1 MSKTRYVVRCQ
12 ECGYLSPK
20 WMGKCPDCGQWN
32 TMVEE
37 PMEGKSSLAPRWK
50 LPPQMPQKITVVPT
64 VSQKRYPTQISEL
77 DRVLGGGIVPG
88 SLILIGG
95 EPGIGKSTLLLQVS
109 SNIARSVGR
118 VLLVSG
124 EESTGQIRMRADR
137 LGALSDDLF
146 ILAENDVEVVQ
157 SQIQELN
164 PALVVIDSIQTM
176 FCPDISSA
184 PGSVSQVRESTS
196 SLMRL
201 AKRRG
206 APLFIAGHVT
216 KEGSI
221 AGPRVLEHIVDTVL
235 YFEGDKHLSYR
246 IIRSVKNR
254 YGSTNE
260 IGVFEMK
267 AKGLEG
273 VEDPSVMFLAQR
285 SPEVPGSV
293 VVATVEGTRPLCVEL
308 QALVTQSHL
317 AIPRR
322 FVSGLDYNR
331 LSMVLA
337 VLERRLGFRMDNWDV
352 HVNVAGGVRV
362 TEPAADLGMA
372 LALISAYKDSPLPG
386 GLVAFGEIGLAG
398 EARFVSQVE
407 MRLREIAK
415 LGFKKVVMPAYRQA
429 GPAGVMG
436 ELPPI
441 ETLAIGTLKEALR
454 VFETRGDS

>member
-37 PMEGKSSLAPRWK
+37 PMEEKSSLAPRWK

-64 VSQKRYPTQISEL
+64 ISQKRYPTQISEL

-137 LGALSDDLF
+137 LGELSDDLF
-146 ILAENDVEVVQ
+146 ILAENDVEMVQ
-157 SQIQELN
+157 TQVEKLN
-164 PALVVIDSIQTM
+164 PVLVVIDSIQTM

-201 AKRRG
+201 AKRQG
-206 APLFIAGHVT
+206 VPLFIVGHVT

-267 AKGLEG
+267 ARGLEG

-293 VVATVEGTRPLCVEL
+293 VVATMEGTRPLCVEL

-352 HVNVAGGVRV
+352 HANVAGGVRV
-362 TEPAADLGMA
+362 IEPAADLGMA

-407 MRLREIAK
+407 TRLREVAK
-415 LGFKKVVMPAYRQA
+415 LGFKKVVMP
-429 GPAGVMG
+429 PADVGAMG

-441 ETLAIGTLKEALR
+441 ETLTIGTLKEALR
-454 VFETRGDS
+454 IFENGGGS